1 MNCVEDILLFL
12 CYILYNFSEDSTIP
26 KFTHPGQIHSLYSR
40 IPLSRAPLTHENQL
54 AALAP
59 WTPNFSDATL
69 ATAPMTDPV
78 THMCWSEQISPLAY
92 SSQAT
97 WQPFD
102 LSHCIEIRNT
112 HPLSRA
118 GQLSQTYI
126 THSAPILAP
135 RNQPPTVNKQWP
147 PLRESRMSRHTRFN
161 PAKKR
166 KLPRC
171 TVYFLVQIQFTG
183 RYGHWPD
190 SDFVF
195 LLCRKCQ
202 NLSYLK
208 YNSGICHR
216 EAHATLV
223 KPAAPARRHFCFL
236 SSRDVVWLISSQK
249 PSCVA
254 LRNVWFDSFVA

>member
-1 MNCVEDILLFL
+1 M
-12 CYILYNFSEDSTIP
+12 S
-26 KFTHPGQIHSLYSR
+26 YSR
-40 IPLSRAPLTHENQL
+40 IPLYRAPLTRENQL
-54 AALAP
+54 VALAP
-59 WTPNFSDATL
+59 WTPNFSDAPL
-69 ATAPMTDPV
+69 VTAHMTDPV
-78 THMCWSEQISPLAY
+78 THMCWSEQISPLTY

-97 WQPFD
+97 WQAFN
-102 LSHCIEIRNT
+102 LSHCIEMHNT

-118 GQLSQTYI
+118 GQLSQTYF

-161 PAKKR
+161 SAEKR
-166 KLPRC
+166 KLLRC
-171 TVYFLVQIQFTG
+171 MVYLLVQIQFTG
-183 RYGHWPD
+183 RYDHWPET
-190 SDFVF
+190 DFVF

-208 YNSGICHR
+208 NNSRICHR
-216 EAHATLV
+216 EAYATLV
-223 KPAAPARRHFCFL
+223 NPAAPALRHFCFL
-236 SSRDVVWLISSQK
+236 SSRDVVWLISAQN

>member
-1 MNCVEDILLFL
+1 MLETEYSGFR
-12 CYILYNFSEDSTIP
+12 
-26 KFTHPGQIHSLYSR
+26 GQYSR
-40 IPLSRAPLTHENQL
+40 SPLSRAPLTRENQL
-54 AALAP
+54 VALAP

-97 WQPFD
+97 WQPFN

-118 GQLSQTYI
+118 GQLSQTYF

-161 PAKKR
+161 PAEKR

-208 YNSGICHR
+208 YNSGICHPPR
-216 EAHATLV
+216 SSCDYGETGRACATTFLLPVKSRRGLV
-223 KPAAPARRHFCFL
+223 D
-236 SSRDVVWLISSQK
+236 STQK

>member
-1 MNCVEDILLFL
+1 
-12 CYILYNFSEDSTIP
+12 
-26 KFTHPGQIHSLYSR
+26 
-40 IPLSRAPLTHENQL
+40 
-54 AALAP
+54 
-59 WTPNFSDATL
+59 
-69 ATAPMTDPV
+69 
-78 THMCWSEQISPLAY
+78 MCWSEQISPLAY

-97 WQPFD
+97 WQPFN

-118 GQLSQTYI
+118 GQLSQTYF

-135 RNQPPTVNKQWP
+135 CNQPPTVNKQWP

-161 PAKKR
+161 PAEKR

-223 KPAAPARRHFCFL
+223 KLA
-236 SSRDVVWLISSQK
+236 
-249 PSCVA
+249 A
-254 LRNVWFDSFVA
+254 LRDDISASCQVATWFGWFQHKNHRVLPYATCDLTVLLHNY